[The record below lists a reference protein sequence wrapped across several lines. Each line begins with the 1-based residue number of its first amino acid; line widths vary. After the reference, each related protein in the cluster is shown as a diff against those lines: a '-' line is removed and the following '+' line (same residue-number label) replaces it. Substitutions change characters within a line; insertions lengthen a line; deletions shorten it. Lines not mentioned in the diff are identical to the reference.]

1 MEVTLIG
8 MGPGDPSAL
17 TGGALTALER
27 ADVLIGSRRLVEGCT
42 LAPEAQRF
50 CSTKSAEIV
59 EILAEGRWERP
70 CVLYSGD
77 TGFHSGTRTLL
88 PQLAERGISWRVLPG
103 VSSMQYF
110 AARLDRP
117 WQEWRVVSAH
127 GLACDPVGEVLAAR
141 GRPVFF
147 LTGGAGGAAALCRR
161 LARAGLGSL
170 TAAVGEALSYPEE
183 RIVEAQVWE
192 LAEQEFSTLSVL
204 LVDGAAPV
212 WPVRSQG
219 IDDGA
224 FLRGEVPMTKQEVRA
239 AALAKLEV
247 RDGAVYWDVGAGT
260 GSVSVEL
267 ALLAPRSQVYAVEY
281 KGEACALIRANRERF
296 GAYNLEVAEGR
307 APAALAELPAPDTR
321 APQAFRKFCRST
333 TSGSRAALEITVTP
347 SAPQAASIRFSVAP
361 TDGIRSTTS
370 RPRSRSA
377 RQWRK
382 PPSSRISAPRSRRPA
397 RWRSIGRGPSSHPP
411 G

>member
-147 LTGGAGGAAALCRR
+147 LTGGAGGAAARTSCLVMGTSPRR
-161 LARAGLGSL
+161 KAPS
-170 TAAVGEALSYPEE
+170 SIPWE
-183 RIVEAQVWE
+183 RTGQ
-192 LAEQEFSTLSVL
+192 T
-204 LVDGAAPV
+204 GAAPSTSRTDNV
-212 WPVRSQG
+212 ENSCSASSQTW
-219 IDDGA
+219 A
-224 FLRGEVPMTKQEVRA
+224 
-239 AALAKLEV
+239 
-247 RDGAVYWDVGAGT
+247 
-260 GSVSVEL
+260 
-267 ALLAPRSQVYAVEY
+267 
-281 KGEACALIRANRERF
+281 
-296 GAYNLEVAEGR
+296 
-307 APAALAELPAPDTR
+307 
-321 APQAFRKFCRST
+321 ST
-333 TSGSRAALEITVTP
+333 
-347 SAPQAASIRFSVAP
+347 
-361 TDGIRSTTS
+361 IRSS
-370 RPRSRSA
+370 
-377 RQWRK
+377 
-382 PPSSRISAPRSRRPA
+382 
-397 RWRSIGRGPSSHPP
+397 G
-411 G
+411 

>member
-17 TGGALTALER
+17 TGGALAALEQ
-27 ADVLIGSRRLVEGCT
+27 ADVLIGSRRLVERCA
-42 LAPEAQRF
+42 LSPEAQRF
-50 CSTKSAEIV
+50 SSTKSAEIV
-59 EILAEGRWERP
+59 EILASGPWECP

-88 PQLAERGISWRVLPG
+88 PLLEERGISWRVLPG

-110 AARLDRP
+110 AAMLGRP
-117 WQEWRVVSAH
+117 WQEWQVVSAH
-127 GLACDPVGEVLAAR
+127 GLACDPVGEVLSAK

-161 LARAGLGSL
+161 LAQAGLGSL

-267 ALLAPRSQVYAVEY
+267 ALLAPKSRVYAVEY

-296 GAYNLEVAEGR
+296 GAYNLELAEGR
-307 APAALAELPAPDTR
+307 APAALAALPAPDGV
-321 APQAFRKFCRST
+321 FIG
-333 TSGSRAALEITVTP
+333 GSEGELIPILEAALSRNPAVRFCVTAIAVETLGVAVAAFTQLGMNPQITQITV
-347 SAPQAASIRFSVAP
+347 A
-361 TDGIRSTTS
+361 
-370 RPRSRSA
+370 
-377 RQWRK
+377 
-382 PPSSRISAPRSRRPA
+382 RSRRAGERNLMLGQNPVWIVTGQKEA
-397 RWRSIGRGPSSHPP
+397 LL
-411 G
+411 

>member
-103 VSSMQYF
+103 VSRLQYF

-239 AALAKLEV
+239 VLLGKLGVGPEMV
-247 RDGAVYWDVGAGT
+247 CWDIGAGT

-267 ALLAPRSQVYAVEY
+267 ALQAKSVYAVER
-281 KGEACALIRANRERF
+281 EDDACRLIRANRERF
-296 GAYNLEVAEGR
+296 GAWNLRLVQGEAPGALASLPAPDAVFVGGTGGR
-307 APAALAELPAPDTR
+307 LREILRAVQAAAPGARVCVSAIALETVQAALAELEALGY
-321 APQAFRKFCRST
+321 ACEAVQI
-333 TSGSRAALEITVTP
+333 GISRAWRAGQLHLLLAQNPVFLVTG
-347 SAPQAASIRFSVAP
+347 V
-361 TDGIRSTTS
+361 
-370 RPRSRSA
+370 RPCA
-377 RQWRK
+377 K
-382 PPSSRISAPRSRRPA
+382 
-397 RWRSIGRGPSSHPP
+397 
-411 G
+411 